1 MLKNIFLKIYSSKLE
16 PTKQTQFLKLLLN
29 PKNKDD
35 YHEGC
40 VALYSI
46 MTSEQGYTSFFEFIQ
61 NYIKNMVSSNSPRS
75 PTSSDNDGGGSG
87 SGSNSNSGRVS
98 HRTATSTFP
107 IVRKRFQQLSISEYT
122 FVAMMND
129 LRPNSVMA
137 TTPTTTTSNSV
148 NHHAIISSP
157 PIPQQSFNQS
167 HQNGGIL
174 HQVMNHHNN
183 SITSSTLLKSTP
195 STQQQQQQYSTGSN
209 IHRDSST
216 LNNVSPHHHVT
227 PPNGAP
233 TSHPVTTTT
242 TITTTA
248 IPNGVHSLSSSMT
261 TTSTT
266 PLTSSNLHHHHHN
279 NNNGMINHHQPS
291 TSTGNDVLDMTS
303 GNSDLEN
310 DDDYYILSFD
320 EYQLLDLFDI
330 LDVKGKG
337 TITVESVYMFLCLF
351 VCREGK
357 LLTKFLYQFGGFV
370 YDVFCGGDSQMQQ
383 IEDSQF
389 QTYHHNHSSP
399 NKSGIRG
406 SLLSSNSN
414 HNTSS
419 NSILSTDQ
427 KLNGSHSNLLEGMSE
442 EEESDY
448 YNDFEQWS
456 QHEDLDLGYYSN
468 KRNDFLKLAMLIGFD
483 DMSIVNHVNEL
494 QNLILKN
501 RAQKS
506 KQINIVPSLK
516 REDFMFIY
524 YSVFKEFDNPNT
536 RSSSSSSGN
545 GVIKRKKRNL
555 KKIPQNN

>member
-16 PTKQTQFLKLLLN
+16 PTKQTQLLKLLLN
-29 PKNKDD
+29 SKNKDD

-122 FVAMMND
+122 FVGMMND
-129 LRPNSVMA
+129 LRPSMNSMNHHSSGNFGGTGNFGGSGSSGGLNHHPSSVM
-137 TTPTTTTSNSV
+137 TTTMITNNTPSVSHHHSTNSSTTMTTTT
-148 NHHAIISSP
+148 A
-157 PIPQQSFNQS
+157 
-167 HQNGGIL
+167 G
-174 HQVMNHHNN
+174 M
-183 SITSSTLLKSTP
+183 TMTTM
-195 STQQQQQQYSTGSN
+195 
-209 IHRDSST
+209 
-216 LNNVSPHHHVT
+216 
-227 PPNGAP
+227 
-233 TSHPVTTTT
+233 TTTT
-242 TITTTA
+242 TA
-248 IPNGVHSLSSSMT
+248 SSLSKLSLTQASNGHSSSQMNT
-261 TTSTT
+261 ISSTIALNTSSNMATNGH
-266 PLTSSNLHHHHHN
+266 SNLHHNIHLHL
-279 NNNGMINHHQPS
+279 QPS
-291 TSTGNDVLDMTS
+291 TSTSNDVLLVDVTS
-303 GNSDLEN
+303 NNSDLEN
-310 DDDYYILSFD
+310 DDDYYRLSFD

-337 TITVESVYMFLCLF
+337 TITIESVYMFLCLF

-370 YDVFCGGDSQMQQ
+370 YDVFCGESQMQQ
-383 IEDSQF
+383 VEDAQF
-389 QTYHHNHSSP
+389 QVYNHHHHQNNHHSP
-399 NKSGIRG
+399 NKTSTTGIRG
-406 SLLSSNSN
+406 SLLNSSSGNSS
-414 HNTSS
+414 HNSSS
-419 NSILSTDQ
+419 NSILSMMDQ
-427 KLNGSHSNLLEGMSE
+427 KLNGSHSNLLEGMTEEDESE
-442 EEESDY
+442 DY
-448 YNDFEQWS
+448 YTDFEQWS

-483 DMSIVNHVNEL
+483 DMTIVNHVNEL